1 MLKVHSGVGFERE
14 RGDGRLGFSIA
25 PEMQS
30 INVGGGGGGKRRR
43 LGRLLPEEAA
53 ADEKG

>member
-1 MLKVHSGVGFERE
+1 MSKVHSGVGFERE

-30 INVGGGGGGKRRR
+30 INVGGGGGKWRR
-43 LGRLLPEEAA
+43 LGRLLPEEAV